1 LLQKLMNHYILL
13 YKPFGMPSRFTP
25 EPTMP
30 PDTPTL
36 GSLGPFPSDV
46 YPVGRLDADSEG
58 LLLLTND
65 REVAHRLGHPRFGH
79 PKTYLAQVERVPE
92 ERDLDRLRRGG
103 LLVRG
108 SPALPTRVRLL
119 AGEPPLPARSVPIRF
134 RKTVPTAWIELTVR
148 EGKNRLVRR
157 LTAAVGHPTLR
168 LVRIGLGPLKA
179 EDLAPGQWRNLTGSE
194 VRRLRHSLN
203 LPQRPASG

>member
-1 LLQKLMNHYILL
+1 MKHYIVV
-13 YKPFGMPSRFTP
+13 YKPFGMLSRFTP

-36 GSLGPFPSDV
+36 GSLGPFPRDV

-65 REVAHRLGHPRFGH
+65 REVAHRLAHPRFGH
-79 PKTYLAQVERVPE
+79 PKTYLAQVERIPE
-92 ERDLDRLRRGG
+92 ERALERLRQGG
-103 LLVRG
+103 VLLRG
-108 SPALPTRVRLL
+108 SPTLPARVRLL

-134 RKTVPTAWIELTVR
+134 RKNVPTAWIELTVR

-168 LVRIGLGPLKA
+168 LVRTGLGPLKA
-179 EDLAPGQWRNLTGSE
+179 ENLAPGQWRYLTGGE
-194 VRRLRHSLN
+194 VRMLRRSLD
-203 LPQRPASG
+203 LP